1 MARVTRTLIDDA
13 VDYLPGGNYY
23 TAGQDSPPP
32 PDVIISHGEGAYV
45 YTTDGARLL
54 DFRLGH
60 GSVLLGHCPPA
71 VSSAVKAQIDR
82 GVNFAHVTQPAIGL
96 ARMMVEAVPCAEKVR
111 LCNSGTEAVLLALR
125 LVRAFTGRDK
135 VLKFE
140 GAYHGFADAL
150 LFNTNYGDP
159 DLWADPPRSTPD
171 TPGIPAAERDLVLV
185 APYNDIDRTGQI
197 IAEHGAELAG
207 IFVEPVMRGL
217 ASNPG
222 FLEGL
227 RALASEHRIPLV
239 FDEVI
244 TGFRLA
250 MGGAQSYYGVTP
262 DLAVYGKG
270 LGAGYP
276 IGAVAGS
283 DVLMGLFDPS
293 TQDGRPVFSLG
304 SFHGNPLSATAAVAA
319 LTELGKPGIYES
331 LEGYGDQLRRGL
343 AELFERHGLAV
354 QMTGVGPIVE
364 FFFTGEPITDY
375 RSTLKSNLRLKDL
388 LGQALPRHGVRGG
401 GGRYGLSTCHRDEE
415 LAVLLDAVEASLR
428 DIESAGGTG

>member
-1 MARVTRTLIDDA
+1 MVRVTRTLIDEA

-23 TAGQDSPPP
+23 TAGLNAPPP

-45 YTTDGARLL
+45 FTTDGARLL

-60 GSVLLGHCPPA
+60 GSVLLGHCPPT
-71 VSSAVKAQIDR
+71 VSAAVKAQIDR
-82 GVNFAHVTQPAIGL
+82 GVNFAHVTQPAIEL

-111 LCNSGTEAVLLALR
+111 LCNSGTEAVMLALR

-159 DLWADPPRSTPD
+159 DGWADPPLSTPD

-185 APYNDIDRTGQI
+185 APYNDIDRTRQI

-217 ASNPG
+217 ASSPG

-250 MGGAQSYYGVTP
+250 LGGAQTYYGVIP

-276 IGAVAGS
+276 IGAVAGT
-283 DVLMGLFDPS
+283 DELMGLFDPS
-293 TQDGRPVFSLG
+293 TRDGRRIFSLG

-319 LTELGKPGIYES
+319 LTELGKPGVYES
-331 LEGYGDQLRRGL
+331 LEGYGDRLREGL
-343 AELFERHGLAV
+343 AELFERHGLAF
-354 QMTGVGPIVE
+354 QMTGAGPIVE

-375 RSTLKSNLRLKDL
+375 RSTLRSNLRLKDL
-388 LGQALPRHGVRGG
+388 LGQALPRHGVLGG

-415 LAVLLDAVEASLR
+415 LSVLLDAVQASLR
-428 DIESAGGTG
+428 DIEQAGGAG